1 MKQITRIFILS
12 FTLTVLTVWSN
23 VYGMTNED
31 CVKCHENRNFYSQFK
46 DVKTRGMYISPEV
59 ISTSVHRD
67 LTCTQC
73 HSNITFY
80 PHPARVKITKIDVP
94 LMCAKCHNDVYKKY
108 SESIHW
114 NAVKR
119 GINAAPVC
127 TDCHGSHNILKPSNP
142 KAKVYPEN
150 IPKTCASCHDS
161 VKLAQEY
168 NLPLNRLTTYENSF
182 HGIALKFGDL
192 RAANCA
198 SCHGV
203 HEILPSS
210 DPRSSINKANLP
222 KTCGKCHP
230 NATENFVKSPV
241 HIVVSKHG
249 EKGPYIVRVFYT
261 WFIGTLIT
269 IFVIYVF
276 FDLINTYRK
285 RKNRSK
291 QL

>member
-1 MKQITRIFILS
+1 MKKIITTLIFISL
-12 FTLTVLTVWSN
+12 VAWSN
-23 VYGMTNED
+23 AYTMTNAG
-31 CVKCHENRNFYSQFK
+31 CIRCHENKNFYINFK
-46 DVKTRGMYISPEV
+46 NVKEQGMYISPV
-59 ISTSVHRD
+59 SIRTSIHKD
-67 LTCTQC
+67 ITCTQC
-73 HSNITFY
+73 HRNITSY
-80 PHPARVKITKIDVP
+80 PHPPTSNISKIDIP
-94 LMCAKCHNDVYKKY
+94 PMCAKCHADVYKKY

-114 NAVKR
+114 NAVKK

-127 TDCHGSHNILKPSNP
+127 TDCHGVHDILKPTNP
-142 KAKVYPEN
+142 AAKVYPKN

-168 NLPLNRLTTYENSF
+168 DLPLNSMTTYENSF

-222 KTCGKCHP
+222 RTCGKCHP
-230 NATENFVKSPV
+230 NATANFVKAPIHV
-241 HIVVSKHG
+241 TVSKHG

-261 WFIGTLIT
+261 WFIGILIT
-269 IFVIYVF
+269 IFIIYVA
-276 FDLINTYRK
+276 FDLFNTRK
-285 RKNRSK
+285 KKKIGGK
-291 QL
+291 QI